1 MNNFLKK
8 VIAQSPDDLQI
19 ISAIC
24 AESKVKISDI
34 KYLPS
39 TKIFLL
45 SVLRIDKET
54 DSSKPINS
62 VIKFEFIESS
72 KSKNINQSNADL
84 TLELFAIDIFKK
96 KENFEIVLLF
106 SKNGIITLL
115 AYNRI
120 FKFHSLQ
127 KPKNIKYVD
136 NFKNKLEYKHVPL
149 QSVGIYV
156 PANLPST
163 LLMNAVPAK
172 ISGVKRIVLANPK
185 LNGKLNPAVLYA
197 AKKVGINEIYSMGGA
212 QAIAS
217 LAYIQKVNKIVGPGN
232 IYVARSKR
240 EVFGDVGT
248 EGMVAGP
255 SEICVLA
262 DSKTDLNQVITSMI
276 GQAEHDVNSQCILI
290 TKDKKLANKF
300 NIEIKESI
308 KKVQRKRVV
317 LKSLKNN
324 GLIVLAQSDKQIIE
338 AINEVAPE
346 HLEINVSNYKKYL
359 NQIHN
364 AGSIMIGKYS
374 PMAVSDYN
382 VGSNHVLPT
391 LGSAKFSS
399 GLNLSE
405 FYKKISHITLTK
417 KGIEKLGESATHLA
431 EYEEL
436 DNHAQSIKSRMRR

>member
-1 MNNFLKK
+1 MIK
-8 VIAQSPDDLQI
+8 VIN
-19 ISAIC
+19 C
-24 AESKVKISDI
+24 KKKNYKRE
-34 KYLPS
+34 
-39 TKIFLL
+39 LL
-45 SVLRIDKET
+45 SFLDKRRSGKEIDTSIVPK
-54 DSSKPINS
+54 I
-62 VIKFEFIESS
+62 IKDIR
-72 KSKNINQSNADL
+72 KNG
-84 TLELFAIDIFKK
+84 KK
-96 KENFEIVLLF
+96 ALLKYEKKF
-106 SKNGIITLL
+106 SKNTEIVPSKEKVNKAIRALDPKIKKSIDL

-127 KPKNIKYVD
+127 KPKDIKYVD
-136 NFKNKLEYKHVPL
+136 NLKNKLEYKHVPL

-185 LNGKLNPAVLYA
+185 LDGKLNPAVLYA
-197 AKKVGINEIYSMGGA
+197 AKKVGIKEIYSMGGA

-217 LAYIQKVNKIVGPGN
+217 LAYIQKVNKVVGPGN

-262 DSKTDLNQVITSMI
+262 DGKTDLNQVITSMI

-290 TKDKKLANKF
+290 TKDKKLVNKF
-300 NIEIKESI
+300 NLEIKGRI
-308 KKVQRKRVV
+308 QKVQRKTVV
-317 LKSLKNN
+317 SKSLKNN
-324 GLIVLAQSDKQIIE
+324 GLIVFAQTDKQIIE
-338 AINEVAPE
+338 PINEVAPE

-359 NQIHN
+359 NQIYN

-382 VGSNHVLPT
+382 VGTNHILPT

-399 GLNLSE
+399 GLNSSE

-431 EYEEL
+431 EYEDL
-436 DNHAQSIKSRMRR
+436 DNHAQSIRSRMKGK